1 MKKKNV
7 KKNAVKKQNM
17 EAEEIKSE
25 EIKSE
30 QLQTPRKNPLQAW
43 DNLMFM
49 RRRQEQPPSAE
60 DK

>member
-1 MKKKNV
+1 
-7 KKNAVKKQNM
+7 M
-17 EAEEIKSE
+17 EAE

-30 QLQTPRKNPLQAW
+30 QLQTKNPLQAW

>member
-7 KKNAVKKQNM
+7 RKKAIKKQNV

-25 EIKSE
+25 EVKAE

-49 RRRQEQPPSAE
+49 RKRQGQPPLTE